1 MFFRKKKII
10 TVYLVQLK
18 IDNIVYMDLN
28 YNTIIMDWWGKVFVW
43 RVYGMNGC
51 EQSQSLFLMERQL
64 VENI

>member
-28 YNTIIMDWWGKVFVW
+28 YNTILMDWWGKVFVW
-43 RVYGMNGC
+43 WVYGMNGC